1 VTSEVEERIHKALTA
16 SARAHRAWLPA
27 RPPRESASARCDCC
41 RSRNRRGQQVVAV
54 AEITAEYEPA
64 GLPSFHP
71 SGVQRLNRMAVYGA
85 YELREDQLRQTA
97 KVSIYANEPA
107 AHLVAQSI
115 LNAFGGQL
123 PIGRSAAL
131 ATMSAAVLEQQRAHH
146 AMPREWNKPPD
157 EESLRLPRRSNCR
170 GRDWRHPTT
179 PSSVWAELPMSGDCP
194 SRSIDP
200 RAETALL
207 QVNTTT
213 MPHPIAGAGYL
224 ATIFLP
230 LPKPPADSTEICRR
244 LNELDLEHL
253 EFAPRLG
260 AWGLHGPEDLPGYTC
275 FFPSAEPIARISH
288 GDDVVVCAAR
298 RLDQGP
304 LLGRSAGDRARQE
317 TNRRNGLGRRLAHC
331 RSIWR
336 TLPRSVTQGSADRN
350 QI

>member
-1 VTSEVEERIHKALTA
+1 VTSEVEQRIHKALAGHPLERIEHGYRLVHPGAGVGTL
-16 SARAHRAWLPA
+16 RLLPVSN
-27 RPPRESASARCDCC
+27 PGE
-41 RSRNRRGQQVVAV
+41 GQQVVAV
-54 AEITAEYEPA
+54 AEITAEYEPT
-64 GLPSFHP
+64 GLPSLHP

-85 YELREDQLRQTA
+85 YELREEQLRQTA

-131 ATMSAAVLEQQRAHH
+131 ATISAAVLEQQRAHH
-146 AMPREWNKPPD
+146 NIAREWKKAPD
-157 EESLRLPRRSNCR
+157 EESLKTAAATLQ
-170 GRDWRHPTT
+170 GQGLAAAHDAT
-179 PSSVWAELPMSGDCP
+179 SVWAELPMSGDCP

-207 QVNTTT
+207 QVTTS

-230 LPKPPADSTEICRR
+230 LPAPPADPTEICRR

-260 AWGLHGPEDLPGYTC
+260 AWGMHGPQDLPGYTC
-275 FFPSAEPIARISH
+275 FFPAS
-288 GDDVVVCAAR
+288 DVLPGFHMAMMWWCAR
-298 RLDQGP
+298 RAAWIRDRFWVANQGIVLDKSSSQP
-304 LLGRSAGDRARQE
+304 PA
-317 TNRRNGLGRRLAHC
+317 
-331 RSIWR
+331 
-336 TLPRSVTQGSADRN
+336 
-350 QI
+350 